1 MKTLS
6 PVIQKKIAM
15 FQTLQDNIQ
24 LTLLESTQ
32 PLSVLEIQ
40 TSIQKL
46 TGRTVDNVS
55 VRNALQRL
63 QDAGLVSKRTET
75 VQERLIR
82 SAGRAPKGYQAS
94 LYWAKGKTVPART
107 VTEAV
112 PGMKLEI
119 AGRRPGRTKKVKT
132 AAKSQTADSQLM
144 SLVDRIVDERTA
156 KLQARVAELEDRLAK
171 IKRLI

>member
-40 TSIQKL
+40 TSIGTL
-46 TGRTVDNVS
+46 TGRNVDNVS

-75 VQERLIR
+75 VEERLIR

-107 VTEAV
+107 VTEVV
-112 PGMKLEI
+112 PGVKLEI
-119 AGRRPGRTKKVKT
+119 GGRRPGRTNKVKT
-132 AAKSQTADSQLM
+132 AAKSQTADLQIERLIEI
-144 SLVDRIVDERTA
+144 IVQERTA

>member
-24 LTLLESTQ
+24 LTLLESSQ

-40 TSIQKL
+40 TSIQTL
-46 TGRTVDNVS
+46 TGRTVDNLS

-75 VQERLIR
+75 VEERLIR
-82 SAGRAPKGYQAS
+82 SAGVAPKGYQAS

-112 PGMKLEI
+112 PGMTLKNSV
-119 AGRRPGRTKKVKT
+119 RRPARGKKTKT
-132 AAKSQTADSQLM
+132 AAKSKTSGSQITELI
-144 SLVDRIVDERTA
+144 DIIVQERTA

-171 IKRLI
+171 IKSLI

>member
-24 LTLLESTQ
+24 LTLLESSQ

-40 TSIQKL
+40 TLIQKL
-46 TGRTVDNVS
+46 TGRAVDNVS

-75 VQERLIR
+75 VEERLIR
-82 SAGRAPKGYQAS
+82 SAGKAPKGYQAS

-112 PGMKLEI
+112 PGMTLKI
-119 AGRRPGRTKKVKT
+119 SKRRPASGKKVKT
-132 AAKSQTADSQLM
+132 AAKSQTADLQIERLIEI
-144 SLVDRIVDERTA
+144 IVQERTS